1 MPANTQTRPDDPPGG
16 ARNAAQA
23 FEDIV
28 EILKSLPNRKLKGVR
43 LEIDAAWF
51 GAAWAQ
57 LDECQQSRFVGVVQQ
72 WKVRGSVHVSWD
84 IHEHTHYLV
93 VYVSFGMQSS
103 RLCAPSATAQRSAG
117 RIMRCLK

>member
-1 MPANTQTRPDDPPGG
+1 MVSG
-16 ARNAAQA
+16 ARTTNGAPQGARAAQTHDEVCA
-23 FEDIV
+23 
-28 EILKSLPNRKLKGVR
+28 ILKSLPNRKLKGVR